1 MKKVFIYNL
10 LTVLLFCF
18 AKTYG
23 QEVLTLD
30 QAIDLA
36 MKNNPQ
42 MSIQKLEEQ
51 IAKMQVNKAAVGMV
65 PRLDWNANIGS
76 AFNYVNQ
83 EFISGTTISR
93 FGRNFAPNTN
103 VSVNYNLYDGNSMK
117 TRLSILEQQSERQ
130 EIVSKNAEELLI
142 NEVINNYYLIARQKE
157 GLKFLNTVI
166 KYYNERLN
174 ITEQRWQ
181 IGRGSKLD
189 FLQSQNDYNT
199 QQTDI
204 KNAQLQLKNLKT
216 RMNLL
221 LNRDPD
227 TDFDITEPIATLES
241 YDIKEAFLKAE
252 KESEE
257 LALLAKDLDINAL
270 QIKQIQ
276 SQRKPQVNVFG
287 TFGYSF
293 STSNAGFLLFNQ
305 STGTNL
311 GLSAVWNIFDGGAVR
326 NQTNIAKY
334 RSQVLFKQ
342 REQIQQRIKS
352 ELTLAY
358 NQWQIAG
365 ETLKLEETSKALSEE
380 NLQISLE
387 KFRLGASTIL
397 EVNDA
402 QQRFDNAANRYINAL
417 YNLKFAA
424 LEMERLMR

>member
-1 MKKVFIYNL
+1 MKKIIIYNI
-10 LTVLLFCF
+10 LTLLFL
-18 AKTYG
+18 APTLNG
-23 QEVLTLD
+23 QEILTLD
-30 QAIDLA
+30 QAMDLA
-36 MKNNPQ
+36 KKNNPQ
-42 MSIQKLEEQ
+42 ISIQQLEEQ
-51 IAKMQVNKAAVGMV
+51 IAQLQVNKATVGMV
-65 PRLDWNANIGS
+65 PRVDWNANIGS

-103 VSVNYNLYDGNSMK
+103 VSVNYNLYDGNNMK
-117 TRLSILEQQSERQ
+117 TRLSILEEQSARQ
-130 EIVSKNAEELLI
+130 SIVSKNAEELLI

-204 KNAQLQLKNLKT
+204 KNAQLLLKNLKT

-227 TDFDITEPIATLES
+227 TDFDITEPLATMENYNIS
-241 YDIKEAFLKAE
+241 EAYTKAE

-257 LALLAKDLDINAL
+257 LALLSKDLDINAL
-270 QIKQIQ
+270 QVKQIQ
-276 SQRKPQVNVFG
+276 SQKKPQVNVFG

-305 STGTNL
+305 STGTNM
-311 GLSAVWNIFDGGAVR
+311 GISAVWNIFDGGAVR

-365 ETLKLEETSKALSEE
+365 ETLKLEETNQSLAEE

-402 QQRFDNAANRYINAL
+402 QQRFDNASNRYINAL